1 MILYFSH
8 AGESAFFSKLTVGSN
23 DNKITLKKG
32 DLVRLAIHPR
42 DLGRVR
48 MKLNNLI
55 MRLRMKGI
63 SGKSLSLVFKC
74 ILRSRLCVLRI
85 RAILGSRVNEIIPN

>member
-1 MILYFSH
+1 M
-8 AGESAFFSKLTVGSN
+8 GSK
-23 DNKITLKKG
+23 DNKITLGKG
-32 DLVRLAIHPR
+32 DLVRLAICPKG
-42 DLGRVR
+42 LGKVRMIKLNNLIVRLR

-63 SGKSLSLVFKC
+63 SGKYLSVVFKC